1 MPATRALII
10 VLTLAMCALDRPAG
24 LAASSMSQTVE
35 PRLIE
40 ITVRRYAFEPAEV
53 EVTTGE
59 SVRFVVKSGDGL
71 HGFSV
76 PKLKIKKEIPRGE
89 TVTIDFTAKAAGEY
103 PILCS
108 EFCGDGHE
116 DMKGM
121 LIVKAAAQ
129 DAR

>member
-1 MPATRALII
+1 MFLTRALIVI
-10 VLTLAMCALDRPAG
+10 IAVGTCVLGGPGGTTTSA
-24 LAASSMSQTVE
+24 SQTSE
-35 PRLIE
+35 PRIID

-53 EVTTGE
+53 EVMAGE

-121 LIVKAAAQ
+121 LIVKAAAAEPQ
-129 DAR
+129 